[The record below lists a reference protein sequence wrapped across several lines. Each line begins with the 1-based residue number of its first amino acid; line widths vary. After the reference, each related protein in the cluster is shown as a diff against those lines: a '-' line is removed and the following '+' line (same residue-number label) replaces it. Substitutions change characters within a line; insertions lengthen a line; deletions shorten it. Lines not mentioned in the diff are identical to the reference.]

1 MGLNLSNE
9 QITQELDFNPDDAL
23 EMTSQLREGLVER
36 TPEVTLTGAVEC
48 DEVYVVQDIRVIP
61 RP

>member
-1 MGLNLSNE
+1 LSNE

-36 TPEVTLTGAVEC
+36 TPEVTLTGG
-48 DEVYVVQDIRVIP
+48 
-61 RP
+61 